1 MCHVRIKAR
10 ADKAKAA
17 KKAVDAKSAAA
28 VKALPKIPKKSQKG
42 GVVQGKKPDEALQL
56 LGTLYD
62 REQTQHEFM
71 LKAPEADDN
80 LTPGDVMKFWQ
91 DVAMSHIRDSY

>member
-1 MCHVRIKAR
+1 MPSPPRLSRRYPRFPRSRRKVAWSRE
-10 ADKAKAA
+10 
-17 KKAVDAKSAAA
+17 
-28 VKALPKIPKKSQKG
+28 
-42 GVVQGKKPDEALQL
+42 KKPDEALQL

>member
-1 MCHVRIKAR
+1 
-10 ADKAKAA
+10 
-17 KKAVDAKSAAA
+17 
-28 VKALPKIPKKSQKG
+28 
-42 GVVQGKKPDEALQL
+42 
-56 LGTLYD
+56 
-62 REQTQHEFM
+62 M